1 MTLSK
6 EKIYGITGA
15 VIGCI
20 LLLLIL
26 LLVYM
31 PEYYH
36 DNVLDEGV
44 MVSFGDAADGGG
56 NDLNVQETYMPPTAT
71 QAPKPAVTQKLPSEQ
86 DLMTQKNTSPV
97 KVTETKKTSVNKNAE
112 ADLQRR
118 EEQRLAAEQQRRAA
132 AEQQRRAQAASTA
145 QNVIGGAF
153 GSSGGSGSGTT
164 SGDTRQGNPAGSGV
178 SGGNSWSLNGRSLSG
193 TLVKPSY
200 SSNVEGKITVSI
212 RVDANGNVTSASVV
226 SPSTISDASMR
237 SGAITAARQTKF
249 SGGSGV
255 AIGTITYNYRLN

>member
-1 MTLSK
+1 MTLRK
-6 EKIYGITGA
+6 EKIYALAGSI
-15 VIGCI
+15 IGCI
-20 LLLLIL
+20 IALLIL

-31 PEYYH
+31 PVIYH

-56 NDLNVQETYMPPTAT
+56 NDMSVQETYMPPAAAQTPQT
-71 QAPKPAVTQKLPSEQ
+71 TTKNLPSEQ
-86 DLMTQKNTSPV
+86 DLITQKTASPV
-97 KVTETKKTSVNKNAE
+97 KVTEPRKPTVDKSAQ
-112 ADLQRR
+112 ADLQQR
-118 EEQRLAAEQQRRAA
+118 EEQRRVQ

-164 SGDTRQGNPAGSGV
+164 GGDTRQGNPAGSGTA
-178 SGGNSWSLNGRSLSG
+178 GGNSWSLNGRSLVG

-212 RVDANGNVTSASVV
+212 RVDSNGNVTSASVV

-237 SGAITAARQTKF
+237 SGATTAARQTKF

-255 AIGTITYNYRLN
+255 VVGTITYYYKLN